1 MNYFKE
7 YVKLTVFFLIFAG
20 IDRHQLD
27 LFGMIWNLALS
38 LSQLIALAAYQVI
51 DEIKKGKEE

>member
-1 MNYFKE
+1 MKWYC
-7 YVKLTVFFLIFAG
+7 LITTVIFLILAC
-20 IDRHQLD
+20 IDRNQSD

-38 LSQLIALAAYQVI
+38 LSQIIALAAYQVI

>member
-1 MNYFKE
+1 MKWFC
-7 YVKLTVFFLIFAG
+7 LITTALFLIFAG

-38 LSQLIALAAYQVI
+38 LSQFIGLAAYQVI
-51 DEIKKGKEE
+51 DEIKKRKEE

>member
-1 MNYFKE
+1 MKWFCFIT
-7 YVKLTVFFLIFAG
+7 TVFFLICAC
-20 IDRHQLD
+20 IDRHQSD

-38 LSQLIALAAYQVI
+38 LSQLIALATYQVI

>member
-1 MNYFKE
+1 MKWFC
-7 YVKLTVFFLIFAG
+7 LITTVIFLICAV

-38 LSQLIALAAYQVI
+38 LSQVISLAAYQVI
-51 DEIKKGKEE
+51 DEIKKRKEE

>member
-1 MNYFKE
+1 MKWFC
-7 YVKLTVFFLIFAG
+7 LITTVFFLICAG

-38 LSQLIALAAYQVI
+38 LSQLIALAAHQVI
-51 DEIKKGKEE
+51 DEVEKRKEE

>member
-1 MNYFKE
+1 MKWFCFI
-7 YVKLTVFFLIFAG
+7 TTAIFLIFAC

>member
-1 MNYFKE
+1 MKCFCFIT
-7 YVKLTVFFLIFAG
+7 TVLFLILAC

-38 LSQLIALAAYQVI
+38 LWQLIALAAYQVI
-51 DEIKKGKEE
+51 DEIEKGKEE